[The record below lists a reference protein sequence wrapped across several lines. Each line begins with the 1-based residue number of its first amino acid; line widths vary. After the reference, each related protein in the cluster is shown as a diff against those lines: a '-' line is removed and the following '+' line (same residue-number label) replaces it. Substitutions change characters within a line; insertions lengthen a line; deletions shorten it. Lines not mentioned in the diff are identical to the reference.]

1 MPGIYRFDVPNAV
14 FSSGSSSAILQ
25 ISNLS
30 TGDKAI
36 IIYKFQDQQTLDF
49 TQTFPNSNVAQS
61 IGDALNAAR
70 SSGFGRWTL
79 NDRTLS
85 LYGADNTTIVKTF
98 TLNSSTFPTERS

>member
-1 MPGIYRFDVPNAV
+1 
-14 FSSGSSSAILQ
+14 LQ
-25 ISNLS
+25 ISNLN

-36 IIYKFQDQQTLDF
+36 IIYKFQDPQNIDL
-49 TQTFPNSNVAQS
+49 TQTFSASNVAQTV
-61 IGDALNAAR
+61 GDALNAAR